1 MNYKNRAHAH
11 DLLQIDAEARA
22 TYLNEVVKAR
32 GLQAAQEEAKGDPRV
47 AFNTDFRFFYARQD
61 YVFYQLNKI
70 YPTHE

>member
-22 TYLNEVVKAR
+22 AYLNEAIKAR

-47 AFNTDFRFFYARQD
+47 AFNTDFRFFYARQEWI
-61 YVFYQLNKI
+61 FYNLNKLF
-70 YPTHE
+70 PTHE